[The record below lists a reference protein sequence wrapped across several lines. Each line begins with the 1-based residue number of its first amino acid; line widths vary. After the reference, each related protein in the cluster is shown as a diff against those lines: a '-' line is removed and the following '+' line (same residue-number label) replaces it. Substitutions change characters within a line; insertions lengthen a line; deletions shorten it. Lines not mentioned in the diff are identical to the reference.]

1 MNAGSSSVMGG
12 GGGGRGRKWRVP
24 EDDTLQIVDPKRGK
38 GKVGNPVSYNLFIY
52 IDLYTNTPG
61 VRITQQ
67 MLDFELSVFI
77 NLCFH

>member
-38 GKVGNPVSYNLFIY
+38 GKVGNPVSYNLFIL
-52 IDLYTNTPG
+52 IC
-61 VRITQQ
+61 TQIHQ
-67 MLDFELSVFI
+67 AFESH
-77 NLCFH
+77 NKC